1 MSLIIAEKREGAY
14 GEQQDKVLPPLLHTK
29 WGLFPITVL
38 VFSLVF
44 IISSTIPMEKDLAED
59 IVRSLKES
67 VSFNPLDIFI
77 HNFTL
82 SLVMMIP
89 IIGFVFSIFS
99 SSLSGMAVSAF
110 SIMSNSNPLP
120 LAVSLVSS
128 PEGIFE
134 ILAYGLASAQGL
146 AGFFA
151 IVEKRFR
158 KELKEYLVTIIIV
171 IGFLLAAAFL
181 EVSRITRFSP

>member
-1 MSLIIAEKREGAY
+1 MHTGLTIAEKRDGVY
-14 GEQQDKVLPPLLHTK
+14 GGQEDKVLLSLFHTK

-44 IISSTIPMEKDLAED
+44 IISSTIPVERDLAEN
-59 IVRSLKES
+59 IVESLEES
-67 VSFNPLDIFI
+67 VNFNSLDIFI

-89 IIGFVFSIFS
+89 IIGFVFSVFS

-110 SIMSNSNPLP
+110 SIVKNLNSLL
-120 LAVSLVSS
+120 LAVSLISS
-128 PEGIFE
+128 PEGMFE

-151 IVEKRFR
+151 MVEKRFR
-158 KELKEYLVTIIIV
+158 KELKEYLATIIMV
-171 IGFLLAAAFL
+171 IGFLLVAAFL
-181 EVSRITRFSP
+181 EASR